1 MPKWPFLFPG
11 TKQNVGRKP
20 GNQVGSLFFSDI
32 ELRRVIATA
41 SFMSRID
48 IHSSS
53 VGRCLNAAAVW
64 WGTKIGLTR
73 VTPPKSNMSPK
84 KELFQQG
91 IHLSTID
98 FQVKFV
104 SFQGKIPRNPS
115 NTQPCRGSAILGRH
129 IQDEGREDQAE
140 TGRGPQHVTTNC
152 WFQMI
157 FCLMCESW
165 AAFLCDLHLQ

>member
-1 MPKWPFLFPG
+1 M
-11 TKQNVGRKP
+11 
-20 GNQVGSLFFSDI
+20 
-32 ELRRVIATA
+32 RRVIATT
-41 SFMSRID
+41 SFMSFFV

-73 VTPPKSNMSPK
+73 ITPPKIDMSPK

-98 FQVKFV
+98 FQVTFV

-115 NTQPCRGSAILGRH
+115 FQTQPCRGSAILGRH
-129 IQDEGREDQAE
+129 IQDEGREGKMLKQE
-140 TGRGPQHVTTNC
+140 GVVMVHVTTGSC
-152 WFQMI
+152 WFQI
-157 FCLMCESW
+157 PSSKLTWLAGKSPFSIGNTSSTGPFSSQPC
-165 AAFLCDLHLQ
+165 